1 MSGAALDVN
10 TASVNYCF
18 VTNISCQTS
27 DLKLPWLF
35 ISHDLENWLASP
47 PADFAG
53 LTQLCFLEGRWCWG
67 IQAGLIHSQAV
78 GSGQGSLV
86 PLHVASYALIGKI
99 SSLKWQS
106 QGRNGVRAETSRTLK
121 VWTRTGTGIPCTDFY
136 WSKQV
141 SVQPGFRG
149 RKCRHCFLKENGKV
163 ILWKSGEVGPALET
177 TFLVLSDA
185 QPCALFPPYSVSFPF
200 LFGPCLL
207 LGNWARWPG
216 FMWHGLFF
224 SWKVSAG
231 LGNTSASCNLSFP
244 SQPTWSWVFLWIWV
258 TLVSALC
265 TAGLG
270 RHLQLWYH
278 TLGWPSFTP

>member
-1 MSGAALDVN
+1 MAELGFSWHDFPIVLPFPTPLILLQGKQKPREQKCLHKPMWQMSGAALDVN

-106 QGRNGVRAETSRTLK
+106 QGRNGVRAEASRTLK

-141 SVQPGFRG
+141 SV
-149 RKCRHCFLKENGKV
+149 
-163 ILWKSGEVGPALET
+163 
-177 TFLVLSDA
+177 
-185 QPCALFPPYSVSFPF
+185 
-200 LFGPCLL
+200 
-207 LGNWARWPG
+207 
-216 FMWHGLFF
+216 
-224 SWKVSAG
+224 
-231 LGNTSASCNLSFP
+231 
-244 SQPTWSWVFLWIWV
+244 
-258 TLVSALC
+258 
-265 TAGLG
+265 
-270 RHLQLWYH
+270 
-278 TLGWPSFTP
+278 